1 MKSKQFLWKLEGS
14 NIGKEASIKEQCF
27 IRDGERKL
35 VEYQRRMETGVE
47 GTV

>member
-14 NIGKEASIKEQCF
+14 NIGKEASIQEQCF
-27 IRDGERKL
+27 IREGERKP
-35 VEYQRRMETGVE
+35 VEYQRKMETGVG